1 MAKTKR
7 IPLPEAYINYVETN
21 HRKPLSILDFCSF
34 AGIKESEFYGDF
46 TTLESVEEATW
57 TELVKGTQAR
67 LADSTEYSGYTPRE
81 KLLAFYFTFFEEALK
96 HRSYYIQAAGDL
108 KNPALLKMQRFRN
121 SCTEFFKELT
131 REGMESGTV
140 PNRFNAHTLYP
151 HGAWV
156 QFLFLWNFWA
166 TDRSKGFERTDE
178 AIERSVNLV
187 FDLSESNALDT
198 GIGFVSFLFRQ
209 MKPV

>member
-7 IPLPEAYINYVETN
+7 ISLSDAYIRFVEEN
-21 HRKPLSILDFCSF
+21 NRKPDTVLEFCKFS
-34 AGIKESEFYGDF
+34 GIKESEFYADF
-46 TTLESVEEATW
+46 STLEVVEESIW
-57 TELVKGTQAR
+57 QALFNQTHSR
-67 LADSTEYSGYTPRE
+67 LSASPEYAAYSPRE
-81 KLLAFYFTFFEEALK
+81 KLLAFYFTFFEEALA
-96 HRSYYIQAAGDL
+96 HRSYYIAAAGDF
-108 KNPALLKMQRFRN
+108 KNPVLLKMKGFRK
-121 SCTEFFKELT
+121 SCTDFFKQLT
-131 REGMESGTV
+131 DAGLESGAV
-140 PNRFNAHTLYP
+140 PNRFNVHNLYP
-151 HGAWV
+151 QGAWV